1 MMSRAVKQLII
12 GLVFIIVI
20 SAIGFG
26 VYNIFRIKPNCF
38 DNIQN
43 GEEEGVDCGTL
54 ACGVACAPEIQP
66 IQVISSQVIKVG
78 QGDYDFVAK
87 VYNPNT
93 DYGSSLVSFDL
104 VIITGTNAETRSAQ
118 NFYILPGQ
126 TKFLV
131 WSSLKNEEEIS
142 DIKLDIKDVLW
153 EKIESFSDA
162 VFVVRARDY
171 KVLDNDNVF
180 SELSVSVFND
190 SNYDFDKVD
199 VAVILFGSS
208 GDIIGVNRTEI
219 RTFLSQT
226 TRDFKV
232 DWPNT
237 LSAEVAST
245 DIEINTNFFNNSNFI
260 KSHGIQEKFQKY
272 Y

>member
-1 MMSRAVKQLII
+1 MNRFIKQLII

-26 VYNIFRIKPNCF
+26 GYNIFRVKPTCF

-54 ACGVACAPEIQP
+54 ACASPCAPEIQP
-66 IQVISSQVIKVG
+66 LQIISSQVIKIT

-93 DYGSSLVSFDL
+93 DYGSSLVSYDL
-104 VIITGTNAETRSAQ
+104 AITTGTDTKTNSAG

-126 TKFLV
+126 TKSLV
-131 WSSLKNEEEIS
+131 WSSLKNGNGIN
-142 DIKLDIKDVLW
+142 DIKLNINNVLW
-153 EKIESFSDA
+153 EKLGSFSDA
-162 VFVVRARDY
+162 GFVVRARDY
-171 KVLDNDNVF
+171 KVLNKNNVF
-180 SELSVSVFND
+180 SELSASVFNN

-199 VAVILFGSS
+199 IAVILFDNS
-208 GDIIGVNRTEI
+208 GEIVGVNRTEI
-219 RTFLSQT
+219 STFLSQT

-232 DWPNT
+232 EWPYS
-237 LSAEVAST
+237 LSSEVTST